1 MRADLIV
8 ASRPVL
14 SIVLSDVAA
23 SLTHTLPS
31 IRAAVVSGRFGLKN
45 VSKDFLSPGSL
56 DTTISRNVNSRRR
69 KCDVIFLDRLDP
81 HLSNQIRAG
90 IINYTIVY

>member
-23 SLTHTLPS
+23 SLTHTVTS
-31 IRAAVVSGRFGLKN
+31 IRAAMMSGKFGLKN

-56 DTTISRNVNSRRR
+56 DLTISRHVNNRRR

-81 HLSNQIRAG
+81 QQSNQIRAG
-90 IINYTIVY
+90 TKNKILY